1 MFEVILSDEA
11 SLDLE
16 DVINFYS
23 NISFELGDRF
33 ITNFDDCLLEL
44 ENIPFFQIR
53 YDEIR
58 IRQIRKFP
66 VLLHYILYE
75 STKTVVVYGIR
86 FAKSDPENY
95 PSI

>member
-1 MFEVILSDEA
+1 MFEVKLTDEA
-11 SLDLE
+11 LVDLDLVN
-16 DVINFYS
+16 DFYS
-23 NISFELGDRF
+23 NISFELGIKF
-33 ITNFDDCLLEL
+33 LEHFDDCLLQL

-75 STKTVVVYGIR
+75 STKTVVIFGIR